1 MEVKIVL
8 GYTFG
13 DEGKGVTTQW
23 LCKKA
28 IEEGKKPVVVRFSGG
43 PQAGHTVNNGNV
55 EHVCSSFGSGVL
67 LGVPTILSSQVYVDP
82 IALMKEYD
90 ILRMKG
96 LNPSIS
102 ISDKCRIITP
112 SDILANRANE
122 KTLKDGSCGM
132 GIYPTYLRSF
142 PNMFP
147 IDSFKRACE
156 SPRAIL
162 SRAAMF
168 NSEVDASSYDSQFIE
183 ACSRLRELEHRSKS
197 EKADVVIYEG
207 SQGLLLD
214 MDRGFFPN
222 VTPASTGLNGIVE
235 HETLYNSIEGA
246 EVYLV
251 TRTYTTRHG
260 NGYIPKRPLKW
271 DLSNKHETNVNNR
284 YQGAFKVGELEL
296 DLLNR
301 ASERHCLDVYKA
313 KYNLK
318 YNLVI
323 THMDLATENNCFY
336 CNDKEFRIKTSGTPQ
351 AVARVITDSLF
362 LQMDN
367 VYYNDSIYSNL
378 REV

>member
-23 LCKKA
+23 LCRRA

-67 LGVPTILSSQVYVDP
+67 LGVPTVLMKNVFVDP
-82 IALMKEYD
+82 ISLMREYD
-90 ILRMKG
+90 ELRVKSI
-96 LNPSIS
+96 NPSIY
-102 ISDKCRIITP
+102 ISSLCRVITP
-112 SDILANRANE
+112 ADVIAGRLNS
-122 KTLKDGSCGM
+122 KVMTDGTCGR
-132 GIYPTYLRSF
+132 GIYPTYIRCNSMLSQIQCSRTFSDMLDTPLRFFIMGASYHHVK
-142 PNMFP
+142 
-147 IDSFKRACE
+147 IDE
-156 SPRAIL
+156 YEEL
-162 SRAAMF
+162 
-168 NSEVDASSYDSQFIE
+168 FIE
-183 ACSRLRELEHRSKS
+183 SCNRLKNLSKVIDLENY
-197 EKADVVIYEG
+197 DVMIFEG

-214 MDRGFFPN
+214 MDRGFYPN
-222 VTPASTGLNGIVE
+222 VTPSKVGINGIDP
-235 HETLYNSIEGA
+235 TFIENA

-323 THMDLATENNCFY
+323 THMDLAVKNNCFW
-336 CNDKEFRIKTSGTPQ
+336 CNNRASFAKCSGTPQ
-351 AVARVITDSLF
+351 TVAGIITDNLN
-362 LQMDN
+362 LKMDK
-367 VYYNDSIYSNL
+367 VYYNDSIYSDL
-378 REV
+378 KEV

>member
-23 LCKKA
+23 LCRKA

-43 PQAGHTVNNGNV
+43 PQAGHTVNNGSV

-67 LGVPTILSSQVYVDP
+67 LGVPTRLDSQVYVDP
-82 IALMKEYD
+82 IALMREYD
-90 ILRMKG
+90 ILRAKG
-96 LNPSIS
+96 FNPSIS
-102 ISDKCRIITP
+102 INDRCRIITP
-112 SDILANRANE
+112 SDVLANRING
-122 KTLKDGSCGM
+122 KVLKDGSCGM

-142 PNMFP
+142 PNIFP
-147 IDSFKRACE
+147 TDTFKKACEFPGDILKRA
-156 SPRAIL
+156 
-162 SRAAMF
+162 AAF
-168 NSEVDASSYDSQFIE
+168 NIEVDASSYDSQFIE
-183 ACSRLRELEHRSKS
+183 ACNRLKELEQESRNGKV
-197 EKADVVIYEG
+197 DVLIYEG

-222 VTPASTGLNGIVE
+222 VTPSKTGLDGILDGYSFVDI
-235 HETLYNSIEGA
+235 NNA

-323 THMDLATENNCFY
+323 THMDLAIQSNCFY
-336 CNDKEFRIKTSGTPQ
+336 CNNKEVFIKSSGTPQ
-351 AVARVITDSLF
+351 AVAEVVTDNLS